1 MIIYLDGEFY
11 VIYLWSGRCI
21 CDNIE
26 AGMAQNNL
34 TGSRFVRAI
43 RPAFDDVNRL
53 CPRTKD
59 RVEIRSHALKL
70 RYWPERN
77 PLDDAGRVLDLNWCW
92 VRAMQGQAVGELR
105 LDDTIGGN
113 DNLRIIFL
121 EGPPDARLPM
131 PVIWILRVMQKKR
144 DDFSVHDLKIFK
156 ARRALVL
163 ERFYKRR

>member
-1 MIIYLDGEFY
+1 
-11 VIYLWSGRCI
+11 
-21 CDNIE
+21 
-26 AGMAQNNL
+26 
-34 TGSRFVRAI
+34 
-43 RPAFDDVNRL
+43 
-53 CPRTKD
+53 
-59 RVEIRSHALKL
+59 
-70 RYWPERN
+70 
-77 PLDDAGRVLDLNWCW
+77 
-92 VRAMQGQAVGELR
+92 MQGQAVGELR